1 MKKWKW
7 NTAYKARLDDLIQH
21 IDAQMIPG
29 TPERAQEAAFNNLLE
44 ETVRTLQAAI
54 EEGFDE

>member
-7 NTAYKARLDDLIQH
+7 NTAYKVRLDDLIQH
-21 IDAQMIPG
+21 IDAQVIPG
-29 TPERAQEAAFNNLLE
+29 PPARAQEAAFNSLLE
-44 ETVRTLQAAI
+44 ETVRMLQAAI